1 MNIDTET
8 IVIGVCSFLAIWIA
22 IRIKGQ
28 RVERDWE
35 TIYQQLSLLF
45 TPNTNFEQMNWEAEE
60 LDGESPI
67 PLHSWR
73 ELTEWSDSL
82 RSFLK
87 RNGRHMYI
95 IDIETNFSHSYSKLL
110 PGKYLSIP
118 CDAEKL
124 AKKVKASDARL
135 VLCAEGERVMALLK
149 MIHQYAGLR
158 DHLSAVLLV
167 DPVYDEEWIEHNFT
181 HEAMDAEASRKI
193 YYLPLQTQKKQT
205 STESENDPSFE
216 REYELNTPE
225 IPPSG
230 WDSISVLNLGEISQ
244 DLLPTIEWKRRM
256 ALYLY
261 LMCT

>member
-1 MNIDTET
+1 MNVDIET
-8 IVIGVCSFLAIWIA
+8 VVIGVCSFLAIWIA
-22 IRIKGQ
+22 FRIKGQ
-28 RVERDWE
+28 RVERDWA
-35 TIYQQLSLLF
+35 TLYQQLALLF
-45 TPNTNFEQMNWEAEE
+45 TPNTNLEQMNWEEE
-60 LDGESPI
+60 GLDGESPI

-73 ELTEWSDSL
+73 ELTEWPDSL
-82 RSFLK
+82 LSFLK
-87 RNGRHMYI
+87 RNGRHIYI
-95 IDIETNFSHSYSKLL
+95 IDIETNFSHGYSKLL

-158 DHLSAVLLV
+158 DHLSAVLLI
-167 DPVYDEEWIEHNFT
+167 DPVYDKDWIENNFT

-193 YYLPLQTQKKQT
+193 YYLPIQTLKKQSDT
-205 STESENDPSFE
+205 LAEKDASLEST
-216 REYELNTPE
+216 YELKTPE

-230 WDSISVLNLGEISQ
+230 WDSISVLDLGEISE
-244 DLLPTIEWKRRM
+244 DLLLTLEWKRRM